1 MHSFFF
7 CQSMLLNTNNIKKQ
21 VDVLYEH
28 TIDDYDQALW
38 IMTVYID
45 SQVWVLGY
53 WVTYAISDDYSH

>member
-1 MHSFFF
+1 LHSFFF

-45 SQVWVLGY
+45 SQVLVLGY